1 MDHGKIEQGVRL
13 ILEGI
18 GEDPGREGLA
28 DTPARVARAWE
39 ELCAGM
45 GRPAAP
51 LFQTTFQAG
60 GDDIVLVRDIAFYS
74 LCEHHL
80 LPFYGVAH
88 VAYLPGED
96 GRVCGISKLARCV
109 ELYARRLQLQER
121 LTAQVADAV
130 ADSLHPRGVVVK
142 VEAEHMC
149 MAMRGVS
156 KPGSKTVTCAARG
169 VFGEDGP
176 LRDRAMALMAGDV
189 R

>member
-1 MDHGKIEQGVRL
+1 MDHAKIEQGVRL

-18 GEDPGREGLA
+18 GEDAGREGLVE
-28 DTPARVARAWE
+28 TPARVARAWE

-45 GRPAAP
+45 GADPAA
-51 LFQTTFQAG
+51 LFEVTFEAQGRDA
-60 GDDIVLVRDIAFYS
+60 VLVRDIPFYS

-80 LPFYGVAH
+80 LPFFGMAH
-88 VAYLPGED
+88 VAYLPGEG

-109 ELYARRLQLQER
+109 DLFARRLQLQER

-130 ADSLHPRGVVVK
+130 ASHLDTRGVLVR
-142 VEAEHMC
+142 VEAEHLC

-156 KPGSKTVTCAARG
+156 KPGATTVTYAARG
-169 VFGEDGP
+169 AFAEDAA
-176 LRDRAMALMAGDV
+176 LCDRTLALMAGGS

>member
-60 GDDIVLVRDIAFYS
+60 GNDIVLVRDIAFYS

-169 VFGEDGP
+169 VFVEDGP

>member
-18 GEDPGREGLA
+18 GEDARREGLA
-28 DTPARVARAWE
+28 DTPARVARAFE

-45 GRPAAP
+45 GGDPAA
-51 LFQTTFQAG
+51 LFEVTFEADG
-60 GDDIVLVRDIAFYS
+60 RDAVLVRDIPFFS

-80 LPFYGVAH
+80 LPFFGVAH
-88 VAYLPGED
+88 VAYLPGAD
-96 GRVCGISKLARCV
+96 GKVCGISKLARCV
-109 ELYARRLQLQER
+109 DLYARRLQLQER

-130 ADSLHPRGVVVK
+130 AGNLAPRGVLVK

-149 MAMRGVS
+149 MSMRGAS
-156 KPGSKTVTCAARG
+156 KPGARTVTVAARG
-169 VFGEDGP
+169 AFEADAA
-176 LRDRAMALMAGDV
+176 LCERTLALMAGGV

>member
-18 GEDPGREGLA
+18 GEDPGREGLVE
-28 DTPARVARAWE
+28 TPARVARAWE

-45 GRPAAP
+45 GRSAAP

-60 GDDIVLVRDIAFYS
+60 GEDVVLVRDIAFYS

-80 LPFYGVAH
+80 LPFHGVAH
-88 VAYLPGED
+88 VAYLPGAD

-130 ADSLHPRGVVVK
+130 AENLHPRGVLVK

-156 KPGSKTVTCAARG
+156 KPGSRTVTFAARG
-169 VFGEDGP
+169 AFEQDGA
-176 LRDRAMALMAGDV
+176 LLDRTLALMAEGA